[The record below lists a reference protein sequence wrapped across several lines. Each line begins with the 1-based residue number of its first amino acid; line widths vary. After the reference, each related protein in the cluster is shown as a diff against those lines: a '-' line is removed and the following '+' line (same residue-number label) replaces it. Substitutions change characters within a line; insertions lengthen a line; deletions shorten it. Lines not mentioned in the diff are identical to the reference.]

1 MILHIVTF
9 SPASESPIKNSSTGR
24 DGSTEMM
31 DLSTSPLTES
41 SFFLPEFNTEDL
53 IFLCSPT

>member
-31 DLSTSPLTES
+31 DLLTSPLTETS
-41 SFFLPEFNTEDL
+41 YSLPEFDPEDL
-53 IFLCSPT
+53 IFL

>member
-9 SPASESPIKNSSTGR
+9 SPVSESPIKNSSTGR

-31 DLSTSPLTES
+31 DLLTSPLTETS
-41 SFFLPEFNTEDL
+41 YSLPEFDPEDL

>member
-9 SPASESPIKNSSTGR
+9 SPVSESPIKNSSTGR

-41 SFFLPEFNTEDL
+41 SFFLLEFNTEDL
-53 IFLCSPT
+53 IF

>member
-9 SPASESPIKNSSTGR
+9 SPASESPIKNLSTGR

-31 DLSTSPLTES
+31 DLLTSPLMES
-41 SFFLPEFNTEDL
+41 SYSLLEFNPEDL
-53 IFLCSPT
+53 KFL